1 MELAVIQARPRRHE
15 FGLHPLHPHCPSRE
29 HVMRFVLR
37 ALSIDLFGLTDIG
50 ESVLPQPDGRIVVG
64 ELATNSVDGYSVARI
79 NP

>member
-1 MELAVIQARPRRHE
+1 
-15 FGLHPLHPHCPSRE
+15 
-29 HVMRFVLR
+29 MRFVLR